1 MAWGWGLQGFHE
13 GHRPPEPQLHEEVG
27 YRSLFLMDGGVL
39 CEPAL
44 GVRPWLSEAAY
55 LEGMRR
61 CLGPKS
67 LNAKKDELEGQF
79 S

>member
-1 MAWGWGLQGFHE
+1 
-13 GHRPPEPQLHEEVG
+13 
-27 YRSLFLMDGGVL
+27 MDDGVL

-61 CLGPKS
+61 CLGPKA
-67 LNAKKDELEGQF
+67 LNEKKDALEGQF
-79 S
+79 SVRQLVWGLEYDTEAGTVAIPER